1 MEAFDATYQ
10 SFQKLYNQA
19 KDFVKFL
26 STLDRQFKN
35 INRGELTVIEETLPS
50 LLTGLKLIWTISRH
64 INQTEN
70 KFEDI
75 LEAISNEICNKVKA
89 QIEIQR
95 IFRKKPEDAIKI
107 IKQGKTVLEK
117 WKNEFDAT
125 KRDIETQQTIK
136 RWDFSKAKEIFSQ
149 PIYMKKVLEDIEKA
163 CIIYQEFLA
172 ILGPDLAA
180 VTGSSEQI
188 ESEKDKVWDQIKKLE
203 SFPRDVFSDKYA
215 SQWKTQFDQFL
226 AQIQQIDSHVVDLID
241 KTFSE

>member
-1 MEAFDATYQ
+1 
-10 SFQKLYNQA
+10 
-19 KDFVKFL
+19 L

-35 INRGELTVIEETLPS
+35 INRGELSVIEETLPS

-75 LEAISNEICNKVKA
+75 LEAISNEICNKVKS
-89 QIEIQR
+89 QIQISG
-95 IFRKKPEDAIKI
+95 IFKKKPEDAIKI

-188 ESEKDKVWDQIKKLE
+188 ENEKDRVWDQIGKLQ
-203 SFPRDVFSDKYA
+203 SFPRDVFSEKY
-215 SQWKTQFDQFL
+215 SNQWKTQFEQFI
-226 AQIQQIDSHVVDLID
+226 AQIQQIDSHVVSLID
-241 KTFSE
+241 STFTHQLTSSEAAFDLLSKF